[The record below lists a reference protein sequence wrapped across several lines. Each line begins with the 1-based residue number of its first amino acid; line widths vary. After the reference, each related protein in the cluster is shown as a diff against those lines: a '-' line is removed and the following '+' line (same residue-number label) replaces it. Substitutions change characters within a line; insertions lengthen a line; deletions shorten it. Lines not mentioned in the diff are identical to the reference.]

1 MLTFYSNVFSKD
13 ARFIGKPTL
22 HETVLK
28 QISNLSDQEIY
39 TLAKKTNNDAI
50 PGKLNYAQMLLTEAI
65 RKNPQNVDAFL
76 EMARTI
82 DMQQLDQLTKMQKKF
97 GFLYQAFLI
106 APENPKVRYKFASLL
121 LELDQKE
128 LFQKI
133 YLQTMQAFPTHPD
146 TMIEKVQIL
155 AKTNPKNALEMA
167 TVVIDNGGNIED
179 FLEDFLFALENS
191 DKSEN
196 FTQNL
201 LFYAKRYENRWLWNQ
216 LGLEYTKSKQ
226 YQKAEEAFEKSIA
239 LGNDIIGRLQLGIL
253 QYRNLNK
260 VQKGIT
266 NLEAVIYQI
275 KDDPFISNNLIYLA
289 HIQLTCAYMISK
301 NKQATKKELNFV
313 AKYAFQN
320 HSYFIDL
327 MNEMSKNGEDKLL
340 PESIALAVQNDPL
353 FAESYH
359 VLANVL
365 KKQKKDELAQ
375 TAYQKFLV
383 INSQKK

>member
-1 MLTFYSNVFSKD
+1 MLTFDSNVFSKD
-13 ARFIGKPTL
+13 TRFIGKPTL

-28 QISNLSDQEIY
+28 QIANLSDHEIY
-39 TLAKKTNNDAI
+39 TLAKKINNDAI

-65 RKNPQNVDAFL
+65 RKNPKNVDAFL
-76 EMARTI
+76 EMARTVN
-82 DMQQLDQLTKMQKKF
+82 MQPLDPLTKMQKKF

-106 APENPKVRYKFASLL
+106 APDNPKVRYKFASLL

-133 YLQTMQAFPTHPD
+133 YLQTMQTFPNHKD
-146 TMIEKVQIL
+146 TLIEKVQIL
-155 AKTNPKNALEMA
+155 SKTDPKNALEIA
-167 TVVIDNGGNIED
+167 NIAIENGANIED

-196 FTQNL
+196 FSQNL
-201 LFYAKRYENRWLWNQ
+201 LVYAKRYQNRWLWYQ
-216 LGLEYTKSKQ
+216 VGLEFTKNKE
-226 YQKAEEAFEKSIA
+226 YQKAEDAFEKSIA
-239 LGNDIIGRLQLGIL
+239 LGNNIIGRLQLGIL
-253 QYRNLNK
+253 QYRNLRK
-260 VQKGIT
+260 IQKGIT
-266 NLEAVIYQI
+266 NLESVIYEI

-289 HIQLTCAYMISK
+289 HIQLTCAYMMSK

-327 MNEMSKNGEDKLL
+327 MNEMLKNGEDQLL
-340 PESIALAVQNDPL
+340 PESISIAVQNDPL